1 MIEDQTPWVE
11 VFRAEDQH
19 LIRDASLVLLA
30 VKIAHRVDMNATAS
44 PWSLMVP
51 PEQQS
56 RAHHELTS
64 YWQENSKPPPTRT
77 HVPFVDSG
85 WLGVLGFLA
94 VIWAVPA
101 LQGFSDGTLVDAGVL
116 HSESVRQGEWWRAIT
131 ALTLH
136 GGLEHIL
143 SNSLFGGLFGFFVA
157 RYLGSGVGW
166 LAILGCATLANL
178 INAYIHPDGFRALG
192 ASTANFAALGLAP
205 TLLWRK
211 GAFRQQDWRRSV
223 APLFAAIAMLAFT
236 GFGSERVDIGGHVFG
251 FVAGVCAGLQLS
263 RIDFAQIPQARQQQS
278 GILAM
283 GLVAFSW
290 ILAL

>member
-1 MIEDQTPWVE
+1 MTTEEPPWVE
-11 VFRAEDQH
+11 VLRAEDKR
-19 LIRDASLVLLA
+19 LILDASLVLLA

-51 PEQQS
+51 PQQQA
-56 RAHHELTS
+56 RAHQELNE
-64 YWQENSKPPPTRT
+64 YWLENSKPPPVRT
-77 HVPFVDSG
+77 EVPMVDSG

-101 LQGFSDGTLVDAGVL
+101 LAGFANANVVEAGVL
-116 HSESVRQGEWWRAIT
+116 HSEAVREGEWWRAVT

-166 LAILGCATLANL
+166 LSILLCAIMANL
-178 INAYIHPDGFRALG
+178 LNAYLHPDQFRALG

-211 GAFRQQDWRRSV
+211 GAFREQDWRRSV
-223 APLFAAIAMLAFT
+223 APLFAALTMLVFT
-236 GFGSERVDIGGHVFG
+236 GFGSQRVDVGGHLAGFAFG
-251 FVAGVCAGLQLS
+251 VIAGLQLS
-263 RIDFAQIPQARQQQS
+263 RVNFANISAQRQQQS
-278 GILAM
+278 GILTI
-283 GLVAFSW
+283 GIIAFCW